1 MAQKIINFLQTGI
14 KTILQLNHTC
24 SNILLFIEPILT
36 CTGGN
41 LDAAEVYAAFFTGN
55 NIAARVKLRISN
67 LSAAADGKL
76 QIIMDACAY
85 IFTAGNIHIVDN
97 CFARSYL
104 AQGGGGD
111 GTAAA
116 GTLIDVIFAGGG
128 RYGGHTLAGLEVDV
142 TYTVD
147 IAVDAYLIF
156 LRHRVLSFWNSS
168 QRNYRLIISVR
179 QHVVGQR
186 GGNAVKIST
195 CVNIYVISAE
205 YLTVSNGN
213 LVAALQSV
221 VCCSGSC
228 AHSTALGISSSIKGC
243 SGFIG
248 CRQGDILVCFSRR
261 QITVS
266 NLNAIIIG
274 NNIFAGCESRRN
286 NTGRFE
292 CISIVHLAVGISKR
306 FNRASAACTAQ
317 GCVVDIYA
325 SSVLQLVVHIIDV
338 DTATAITAALQLNIM
353 IQRVICNVGL
363 LAAGCN
369 IACYVDVGIMRNIV
383 FNLCAAGTDNS
394 CSQGIRQDIQL
405 IRIIGSNAQGAYI
418 LPFAA
423 HVSSSIGS
431 NLILRPCGNRVE
443 AYDTAAIAIGII
455 IYCTVAGAA
464 DVYSAQSVVYILF
477 NACSLH
483 AGRQVRL
490 GIRPVAAA
498 GNITA
503 HCYAQ
508 GICRNNRSIISL
520 KLQSIDIILLLA
532 HINADSHSIFCISSV
547 EACSVLSGGSSA
559 DCFGAYIIYSIFVI
573 VLVLGSLGSYVC
585 RNLYIVCRK
594 AAAIRNLCF
603 YRTAG
608 LSLGYCH
615 ACYRQ
620 QAAGIS
626 LCLCAYCRLI
636 GCIQAHAV
644 AQEAGSTGHINLAAA
659 CIRSECNNALR
670 RSNANHATVGFGGD
684 AVGFD
689 RSNVN
694 LANIVVANHLIVIR
708 LVITWFIVCGRHVD
722 FFIYIFTGNKLTAA
736 DSYSIIAIIRSISYQ
751 HTASHSAR
759 SCADSSYC
767 CTAGILCLNGQ
778 RTFGAGI
785 ACSLNR
791 TAIDSNSIS
800 AMQTVLRV
808 GSTACESSACC
819 YLISINLGCA
829 VLRTAKRYILA
840 AKLAVIVDGYA
851 GLAFYIKN
859 RNRSG
864 NAVACDTCCHLR
876 RCQLSINSTLS
887 VDLRIA
893 GCLQRRIANLRLHA
907 CSLVAAL
914 AGSSTGCSI
923 QFLSITAGIFI
934 KGHTCSVSAGLTF
947 FISKGTN
954 SSLSCDCSI
963 RFIKDIISIKGC
975 LFITIRSFAVAILVC
990 SCCANRGYADVRTV
1004 AMSAERSVLYH
1015 LINVQPFGC
1024 CYVDSTGS
1032 NLAAAN
1038 FGDHACINGVH
1049 TYADGNACSAHC
1061 ISTIDKAC
1069 FHNVICLRCEGA
1081 LLCLQVAVILHQRGN
1096 SIVQIIYSN
1105 VQATCNHAGS
1115 YAKDCRCHVSLVG
1128 SVNSDITGFSRYFAA
1143 AQLSNSLAVIIHY
1156 ADACATG
1163 STHERAGS
1171 CSSSAAQRNIV
1182 NVVSSNCQTII
1193 RALDILYCSSSFCVQ
1208 LSNRNGACAGS
1219 GAISAAGCG
1228 NTVGVG
1234 GHFRL
1239 IQGSDVNAIAV
1250 DKLLLAATVNHCR
1263 YISADN
1269 AGIRCQT
1276 EACTTISA
1284 TAYTQRTYMA
1294 FALGSIV
1301 CCYINVCLAAVGQF
1315 SINAATCCL
1324 GVGCTQ
1330 NAVNSNRTC
1339 YAHANVSTYCHT
1351 SADCYIRQVVL
1362 RISRDDNAGASII
1375 ADYIII
1381 ILIAFVDSHTCII
1394 ACCRQLCII
1403 NYAFSSTADFIV
1415 GYAHANAGLTACS
1428 HTKGTC
1434 KILQG
1439 ILALGNY
1446 GQCAV
1451 CINLGT
1457 VNRSLGIVRQQVNA
1471 DVTGNTCSFGNTARY
1486 ADRKNA
1492 AVRFSFGCEALNLI
1506 FTIGNSSIGISIK
1519 LVNRNTCTNRSVFS
1533 TCSNNGNGS
1542 NLALAVSSSLHS
1554 RCIILILIDI
1564 GINKLCIGI
1573 LLDHSSRACATEGH
1587 ITGSNG
1593 GTYGNSRQRCP
1604 VNSVNANLSIVSS
1617 GNISIIDSS
1626 LVGLLFLAG
1635 AAGDITD
1642 FVVSYAAAGRKF
1654 GIAACA
1660 DTYRTHYRQ
1669 LVAVIRG
1676 LHCHLTHIIELRASA
1691 VSFRI
1696 FAVIFVNSSFYVI
1709 LTLVNNN
1716 HAIQSIGRTCSNCCT
1731 YAVNI
1736 ALVGCIYIENTANI
1750 IICAADFA
1758 ALDIRTCGIVQGI
1771 VGNCQ
1776 ACAHLRVGTGSNAN
1790 LSCNIHCQS
1799 TAFGL
1804 YISFGRN
1811 KLAVFNSCR
1820 NIVIQRLPVSTAAYA
1835 EAACSSGNTGR
1846 KACQYSM
1853 ACRINV
1859 RAD

>member
-1 MAQKIINFLQTGI
+1 M
-14 KTILQLNHTC
+14 
-24 SNILLFIEPILT
+24 
-36 CTGGN
+36 
-41 LDAAEVYAAFFTGN
+41 
-55 NIAARVKLRISN
+55 
-67 LSAAADGKL
+67 
-76 QIIMDACAY
+76 
-85 IFTAGNIHIVDN
+85 
-97 CFARSYL
+97 
-104 AQGGGGD
+104 
-111 GTAAA
+111 
-116 GTLIDVIFAGGG
+116 
-128 RYGGHTLAGLEVDV
+128 
-142 TYTVD
+142 
-147 IAVDAYLIF
+147 
-156 LRHRVLSFWNSS
+156 
-168 QRNYRLIISVR
+168 QR
-179 QHVVGQR
+179 
-186 GGNAVKIST
+186 
-195 CVNIYVISAE
+195 
-205 YLTVSNGN
+205 
-213 LVAALQSV
+213 
-221 VCCSGSC
+221 
-228 AHSTALGISSSIKGC
+228 
-243 SGFIG
+243 
-248 CRQGDILVCFSRR
+248 
-261 QITVS
+261 
-266 NLNAIIIG
+266 
-274 NNIFAGCESRRN
+274 
-286 NTGRFE
+286 
-292 CISIVHLAVGISKR
+292 
-306 FNRASAACTAQ
+306 
-317 GCVVDIYA
+317 
-325 SSVLQLVVHIIDV
+325 VVHIIDV

-353 IQRVICNVGL
+353 IQRIICNVGL

-383 FNLCAAGTDNS
+383 FNFCAAGTDNS
-394 CSQGIRQDIQL
+394 CSQGIRQNIQL
-405 IRIIGSNAQGAYI
+405 IRIIGSNAQGADI
-418 LPFAA
+418 LPLAA

-443 AYDTAAIAIGII
+443 AYDTAAIAISII
-455 IYCTVAGAA
+455 VYCTVAGAA
-464 DVYSAQSVVYILF
+464 DVYSAQAVVYILF
-477 NACSLH
+477 NARCLY

-490 GIRPVAAA
+490 GIRPVTAA

-503 HCYAQ
+503 HCYTQ

-520 KLQSIDIILLLA
+520 ELQSVDIILLFA
-532 HINADSHSIFCISSV
+532 HINADCHIIFCISSV

-708 LVITWFIVCGRHVD
+708 LVITWFILCGRHVD
-722 FFIYIFTGNKLTAA
+722 FFIYIFTGNQLATA
-736 DSYSIIAIIRSISYQ
+736 DSYSVIAIIRCIGYQ
-751 HTASHSAR
+751 HTASHST
-759 SCADSSYC
+759 CCGADSANLCSTC
-767 CTAGILCLNGQ
+767 ILCLNSQ
-778 RTFGAGI
+778 RTSRACI
-785 ACSLNR
+785 AFSLNC
-791 TAIDSNSIS
+791 TIVDSNSIS
-800 AMQTVLRV
+800 TMQTVLRV
-808 GSTACESSACC
+808 GSTACESSAYC
-819 YLISINLGCA
+819 YLICINIGCA
-829 VLRTAKRYILA
+829 VLRTAKRYILGD
-840 AKLAVIVDGYA
+840 KLAVIVNGYA
-851 GLAFYIKN
+851 GLAFYIQHC
-859 RNRSG
+859 NRSG
-864 NAVACDTCCHLR
+864 NAITCDTSCHLC
-876 RCQLSINSTLS
+876 RCQLGVNSTLS
-887 VDLRIA
+887 INLRIA
-893 GCLQRRIANLRLHA
+893 CCLQRRIANLRLHA
-907 CSLVAAL
+907 FSLAAAL
-914 AGSSTGCSI
+914 AGSSARCSI
-923 QFLSITAGIFI
+923 QFLSIAAGIFI
-934 KGHTCSVSAGLTF
+934 KGHACSVRTALTIFGNSAD
-947 FISKGTN
+947 
-954 SSLSCDCSI
+954 SSLSCNCSI
-963 RFIKDIISIKGC
+963 RFIENIVRIKGS
-975 LFITIRSFAVAILVC
+975 LVITILSFAVAVLIR
-990 SCCANRGYADVRTV
+990 SCCANRSYAYVRTV
-1004 AMSAERSVLYH
+1004 ALSAERSVLYH
-1015 LINVQPFGC
+1015 LLNVQLFGC
-1024 CYVDSTGS
+1024 CHVDSTGS
-1032 NLAAAN
+1032 NLAAAD
-1038 FGDHACINGVH
+1038 FGDHACINRIH
-1049 TYADGNACSAHC
+1049 AYADCNTCSAHC
-1061 ISTIDKAC
+1061 ISTVNKAG
-1069 FHNVICLRCEGA
+1069 FYNVICLRCEGA
-1081 LLCLQVAVILHQRGN
+1081 LCLQVAVILHQRGN
-1096 SIVQIIYSN
+1096 SVIKIIYSY
-1105 VQATCNHAGS
+1105 VQTACNHAGS
-1115 YAKDCRCHVSLVG
+1115 YAKYCRCHVSLVG
-1128 SVNSDITGFSRYFAA
+1128 SVNSNITCFSLHIAA

-1163 STHERAGS
+1163 SADERAGS
-1171 CSSSAAQRNIV
+1171 CGSSAAQRNIV
-1182 NVVSSNCQTII
+1182 NVVGSNCQTII

-1208 LSNRNGACAGS
+1208 LSNRNSARAGS
-1219 GAISAAGCG
+1219 GAISTTSCG
-1228 NTVGVG
+1228 NTIGVG
-1234 GHFRL
+1234 RHFRF
-1239 IQGSDVNAIAV
+1239 IQCTDVNFIAV
-1250 DKLLLAATVNHCR
+1250 DKLLRTATVNHCR
-1263 YISADN
+1263 NISADN
-1269 AGIRCQT
+1269 TCIRCQT

-1301 CCYINVCLAAVGQF
+1301 CCYINVCLAAVGQCC
-1315 SINAATCCL
+1315 INAAIRYL
-1324 GVGCTQ
+1324 GIGCAQ
-1330 NAVNSNRTC
+1330 NTVNSNRTC

-1362 RISRDDNAGASII
+1362 RISRDDNAGALFI

-1381 ILIAFVDSHTCII
+1381 ILIAFVDSHACII
-1394 ACCRQLCII
+1394 ACCCQLCIL

-1415 GYAHANAGLTACS
+1415 GYAHANAGLTACR

-1471 DVTGNTCSFGNTARY
+1471 DVTGNTCSFGDTASY

-1519 LVNRNTCTNRSVFS
+1519 LVNRNTCTNRSVLG
-1533 TCSNNGNGS
+1533 TCSNNGYGS
-1542 NLALAVSSSLHS
+1542 NLTLAVCTSLHS
-1554 RCIILILIDI
+1554 RCIILILINI

-1593 GTYGNSRQRCP
+1593 GTYRNSRQRRFIYGID
-1604 VNSVNANLSIVSS
+1604 ANLAIFSS

-1626 LVGLLFLAG
+1626 LVGLLFLAS
-1635 AAGDITD
+1635 AAGDIAD
-1642 FVVSYAAAGRKF
+1642 FVISYAAASRKF

-1660 DTYRTHYRQ
+1660 DAYSAHYCQ
-1669 LVAVIRG
+1669 LVAIIRG
-1676 LHCHLTHIIELRASA
+1676 LHCHLAHIIELRAS
-1691 VSFRI
+1691 VGSFGI
-1696 FAVIFVNSSFYVI
+1696 FAVIFINNSFYI
-1709 LTLVNNN
+1709 ITTAVNNN
-1716 HAIQSIGRTCSNCCT
+1716 HAIQSIGRTCGNCCT
-1731 YAVNI
+1731 NTVHT
-1736 ALVGCIYIENTANI
+1736 ALVSCIYIENTASI
-1750 IICAADFA
+1750 IHAADFA

-1776 ACAHLRVGTGSNAN
+1776 TCAQFRLGTCSNTN

-1804 YISFGRN
+1804 YISFRRN
-1811 KLAVFNSCR
+1811 KLTVFNSCR

-1846 KACQYSM
+1846 KACQNSM